1 MHLSPL
7 ANNCPSEQSPWISSR
22 SMYLF
27 FDSEKI
33 NQWVAATIRTAKTLI
48 DKNKKQQLKFG
59 LVHLKEAQR
68 VLEYAA
74 NSGKAIQRGT
84 IIAVLHNQAAIYQK
98 LWELQHC
105 SSYLQAIIYN
115 YDNFIRQASVPGSV
129 LVPTDPS
136 RLRMKQR
143 LARYNLQF
151 CAVNSQ
157 LAEHDNALSAVR
169 RAYGLMSECVQGSLD
184 EIGEHLI
191 RSDGGRQSLQLKLE
205 LLSGICKFQ
214 NIF

>member
-1 MHLSPL
+1 
-7 ANNCPSEQSPWISSR
+7 
-22 SMYLF
+22 
-27 FDSEKI
+27 
-33 NQWVAATIRTAKTLI
+33 
-48 DKNKKQQLKFG
+48 
-59 LVHLKEAQR
+59 
-68 VLEYAA
+68 
-74 NSGKAIQRGT
+74 
-84 IIAVLHNQAAIYQK
+84 
-98 LWELQHC
+98 
-105 SSYLQAIIYN
+105 
-115 YDNFIRQASVPGSV
+115 VPGSV

-191 RSDGGRQSLQLKLE
+191 RSDGGR
-205 LLSGICKFQ
+205 
-214 NIF
+214 